1 MGRCGQRLLRE
12 VDELETLG
20 SLKLS
25 TWPPACLMPCRDL
38 KGPNLL
44 CDEHFRVKV
53 SGAQAA
59 LPTLLVQLT
68 RHLQKLLL
76 LPVALIC
83 MLAAEVAGA
92 LATLPGNMPVCA
104 LTHPLLPFHPRPD
117 FNLSK
122 HLDRTRPASLA
133 AHFPES
139 AVAGQRGHAG
149 EKKWKKSEVVVWALV
164 QLCAGAGFR
173 GHPLLTGMG

>member
-25 TWPPACLMPCRDL
+25 TWPPACLLPCRDL

-68 RHLQKLLL
+68 RHLQRLLL

-122 HLDRTRPASLA
+122 HLDRTRSTSLA
-133 AHFPES
+133 AMNPRWLANEVMQARKNGRKVKS
-139 AVAGQRGHAG
+139 WCGRLYSCAQGRGFG
-149 EKKWKKSEVVVWALV
+149 GIRS
-164 QLCAGAGFR
+164 
-173 GHPLLTGMG
+173 